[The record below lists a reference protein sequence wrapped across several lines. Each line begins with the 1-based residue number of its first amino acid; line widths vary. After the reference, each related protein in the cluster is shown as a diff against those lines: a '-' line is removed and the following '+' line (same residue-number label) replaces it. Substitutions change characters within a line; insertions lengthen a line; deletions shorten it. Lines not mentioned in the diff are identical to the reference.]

1 MTAVDAINEF
11 GGVITSSPLLT
22 PNKCNAKV
30 KASGLVPGFV
40 RAVEAGFRAKGY
52 ELVAGSR
59 EADAVLVVGLRSLK
73 FEESMGYF
81 TVGAEVDSTVLV
93 EAKRGTEEF
102 RNQYRASDED
112 RQFVIS
118 TGAGIDE
125 QINLVLNE
133 VISKLLSDRE
143 LDHFLTGGM

>member
-1 MTAVDAINEF
+1 M
-11 GGVITSSPLLT
+11 
-22 PNKCNAKV
+22 
-30 KASGLVPGFV
+30 
-40 RAVEAGFRAKGY
+40 EADFRAKGY
-52 ELVAGSR
+52 QLITTPG

-112 RQFVIS
+112 RQFAIS
-118 TGAGIDE
+118 TGGGIDE